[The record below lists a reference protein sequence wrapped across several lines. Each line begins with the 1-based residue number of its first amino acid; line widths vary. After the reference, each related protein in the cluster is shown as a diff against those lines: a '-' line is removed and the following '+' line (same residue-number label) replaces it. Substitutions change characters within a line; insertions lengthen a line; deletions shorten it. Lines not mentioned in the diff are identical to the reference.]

1 MSLKIKI
8 VYFVYVNG
16 DNWQD
21 VVCEQMNSLKSTN
34 LYELAD
40 EILISVVCDE
50 DQLKRL
56 KHHIWVKWKKVK
68 IFSFE
73 KNNLYEYPGLKT
85 VWDISQTCNECVILY
100 FHTKGISQSSKQR
113 GGDDIRRILF
123 NATIKN
129 YEVYLNEFQNNSQLD
144 SAMVFPSEH
153 GFAWYNFFWVRSS
166 YVKNYLPKPEF
177 TSHRYYWEHWIGSEH
192 SSKKQPVTFSPIIG
206 YSKFAN
212 RAQFYAHRNKVWK
225 KYS

>member
-1 MSLKIKI
+1 MNLKIKI

-34 LYELAD
+34 LYELAE

-56 KHHIWVKWKKVK
+56 KQHIWVKWKKVK
-68 IFSFE
+68 IHSIE
-73 KNNLYEYPGLKT
+73 NANLYEYPGLRS
-85 VWDISQTCNECVILY
+85 VWQVAQECKDCVILY
-100 FHTKGISQSSKQR
+100 FHTKGISQNSKNR
-113 GGDDIRRILF
+113 GGDDIRKILF

-129 YEVYLNEFQNNSQLD
+129 YEVYLNEFQNNPELD
-144 SAMVFPSEH
+144 SAMIFPSEH
-153 GFAWYNFFWVRSS
+153 GFAWYNFFWIRSNYVR
-166 YVKNYLPKPEF
+166 NYLPKPEF
-177 TSHRYYWEHWIGSEH
+177 TKHRYYWEHWIGSEH

-206 YSKFAN
+206 YNKFAN

>member
-129 YEVYLNEFQNNSQLD
+129 YEVYLNEFQNN
-144 SAMVFPSEH
+144 
-153 GFAWYNFFWVRSS
+153 
-166 YVKNYLPKPEF
+166 
-177 TSHRYYWEHWIGSEH
+177 
-192 SSKKQPVTFSPIIG
+192 
-206 YSKFAN
+206 
-212 RAQFYAHRNKVWK
+212 
-225 KYS
+225 